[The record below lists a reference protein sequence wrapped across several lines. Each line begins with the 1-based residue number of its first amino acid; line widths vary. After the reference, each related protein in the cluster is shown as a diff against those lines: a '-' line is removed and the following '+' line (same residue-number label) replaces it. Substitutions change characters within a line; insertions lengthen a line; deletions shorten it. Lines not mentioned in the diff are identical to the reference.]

1 MTKRTFVLWSVLAV
15 LAFTRPA
22 GAQESLRITPTVR
35 DGRVL
40 VSFEL
45 TDAFNQAVQE
55 AIASGL
61 RTTFSYE
68 LELRTVVPGWID
80 RTIAKT
86 VVTTS
91 DQYDNL
97 TRRHTLTRTI
107 DGRIEDETVTDDESV
122 VRAWLTKW
130 NRVPV
135 SETSKL
141 DPTRRLLRAHHHAGE
156 ASRRV
161 AARIDE
167 KRQRIRQ
174 IHVHPL
180 NAEREGF
187 SRAPRPFGAR
197 RLQPSALLLHSQ
209 HQNCRHR
216 RHGELQPDSR
226 RDGGQHGRHEQR
238 GDGPGPAG
246 IRQPR
251 PCPPAIAFASRKN
264 TGVRTI
270 RSYSKT

>member
-1 MTKRTFVLWSVLAV
+1 MRMTKRTVVLWATLAV

-22 GAQESLRITPTVR
+22 TAQESLRITPTVR

-40 VSFEL
+40 VTFEL
-45 TDAFNQAVQE
+45 TDAFNQAVHE

-91 DQYDNL
+91 DQFDNL

-130 NRVPV
+130 TRVPV
-135 SETSKL
+135 SDTSKL
-141 DPTRRLLRAHHHAGE
+141 DPTRDYYVHITTRARPVGGSLLGLTRSISG
-156 ASRRV
+156 
-161 AARIDE
+161 
-167 KRQRIRQ
+167 
-174 IHVHPL
+174 
-180 NAEREGF
+180 
-187 SRAPRPFGAR
+187 
-197 RLQPSALLLHSQ
+197 SAKFTFI
-209 HQNCRHR
+209 
-216 RHGELQPDSR
+216 P
-226 RDGGQHGRHEQR
+226 
-238 GDGPGPAG
+238 
-246 IRQPR
+246 
-251 PCPPAIAFASRKN
+251 
-264 TGVRTI
+264 
-270 RSYSKT
+270 

>member
-1 MTKRTFVLWSVLAV
+1 MTKRTVVLWATLAV

-22 GAQESLRITPTVR
+22 TAQESLRITPTVR

-45 TDAFNQAVQE
+45 TDAFNQAVHE

-91 DQYDNL
+91 DQFDNL

-130 NRVPV
+130 TRVPV
-135 SETSKL
+135 SDTSKL
-141 DPTRRLLRAHHHAGE
+141 DPTRDYYVHITTRARPVGGSLLGLTRSISG
-156 ASRRV
+156 
-161 AARIDE
+161 
-167 KRQRIRQ
+167 
-174 IHVHPL
+174 
-180 NAEREGF
+180 
-187 SRAPRPFGAR
+187 
-197 RLQPSALLLHSQ
+197 SAKFTFI
-209 HQNCRHR
+209 
-216 RHGELQPDSR
+216 P
-226 RDGGQHGRHEQR
+226 
-238 GDGPGPAG
+238 
-246 IRQPR
+246 
-251 PCPPAIAFASRKN
+251 
-264 TGVRTI
+264 
-270 RSYSKT
+270 

>member
-1 MTKRTFVLWSVLAV
+1 MRMTKRTVVLLASLSV

-22 GAQESLRITPTVR
+22 TAQESLRITPTVR

-45 TDAFNQAVQE
+45 TDAFNQAVHE

-91 DQYDNL
+91 DQFDNL

-122 VRAWLTKW
+122 VRTWLTKW
-130 NRVPV
+130 TRVPV
-135 SETSKL
+135 SDTSKL
-141 DPTRRLLRAHHHAGE
+141 DPTRDYYVHITTRARPVGGSLLGLTRSISG
-156 ASRRV
+156 
-161 AARIDE
+161 
-167 KRQRIRQ
+167 
-174 IHVHPL
+174 
-180 NAEREGF
+180 
-187 SRAPRPFGAR
+187 
-197 RLQPSALLLHSQ
+197 SAKFTFI
-209 HQNCRHR
+209 
-216 RHGELQPDSR
+216 P
-226 RDGGQHGRHEQR
+226 
-238 GDGPGPAG
+238 
-246 IRQPR
+246 
-251 PCPPAIAFASRKN
+251 
-264 TGVRTI
+264 
-270 RSYSKT
+270 

>member
-1 MTKRTFVLWSVLAV
+1 MRMTKRTVVLWASLAV

-22 GAQESLRITPTVR
+22 TAQESLRITPTVR

-45 TDAFNQAVQE
+45 TDAFNQAVHE

-91 DQYDNL
+91 DQFDNL

-130 NRVPV
+130 ARVPV
-135 SETSKL
+135 SDTSKL
-141 DPTRRLLRAHHHAGE
+141 DPTRDYYVHITTRARPVGGSLLGLTRSISG
-156 ASRRV
+156 
-161 AARIDE
+161 
-167 KRQRIRQ
+167 
-174 IHVHPL
+174 
-180 NAEREGF
+180 
-187 SRAPRPFGAR
+187 
-197 RLQPSALLLHSQ
+197 SAKFTFI
-209 HQNCRHR
+209 
-216 RHGELQPDSR
+216 P
-226 RDGGQHGRHEQR
+226 
-238 GDGPGPAG
+238 
-246 IRQPR
+246 
-251 PCPPAIAFASRKN
+251 
-264 TGVRTI
+264 
-270 RSYSKT
+270 